1 MKWQV
6 SASEQIWAQPLKKK
20 EKVIDQRFKKKKM
33 YREINVSYDKVVC
46 GLMKLIAMEFNM
58 EELWINVGI
67 KVVIIESIRIF
78 GVFFQLYI

>member
-1 MKWQV
+1 
-6 SASEQIWAQPLKKK
+6 
-20 EKVIDQRFKKKKM
+20 M

-78 GVFFQLYI
+78 GGFFQLYI